1 VSALT
6 VAFVNASAWLATAP
20 TPTPMPAYTGDPDK
34 ITPGILGFAAIF
46 FVALATVFLIVDMNR
61 RIRRTRYRGEIQ
73 ERLREEAEA
82 ESTTG
87 AARKQANTSPRA
99 PQGPEGS

>member
-1 VSALT
+1 MSALT

-61 RIRRTRYRGEIQ
+61 RIRRTRYRAEVQ
-73 ERLREEAEA
+73 ERLREEAETKSVSGVKPKA
-82 ESTTG
+82 
-87 AARKQANTSPRA
+87 PRT
-99 PQGPEGS
+99 PDVP

>member
-1 VSALT
+1 MSALT

-82 ESTTG
+82 ESVSGVTPKTPRTTDD
-87 AARKQANTSPRA
+87 A
-99 PQGPEGS
+99 